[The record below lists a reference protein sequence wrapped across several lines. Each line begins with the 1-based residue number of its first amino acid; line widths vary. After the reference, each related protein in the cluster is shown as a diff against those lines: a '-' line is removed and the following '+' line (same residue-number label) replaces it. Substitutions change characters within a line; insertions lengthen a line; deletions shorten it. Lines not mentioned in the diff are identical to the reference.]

1 MSLIPSPIVALDR
14 DSLVPA
20 SEPVVATARRILSA
34 REVEVGPY
42 TKLYPLLLAEID
54 EIMAD
59 WDRSTDELPWSGLEK
74 GERQNNLATVIT
86 RVIDCAM
93 SSAGRGERVG
103 SLIDAACAH
112 GEFRRRQG
120 VAVES
125 LFLDYD
131 KIRSATWNQLKD
143 LADAATSFAA
153 IFVIDGLL
161 SIATRGTILGYHR
174 AEMEANGLW
183 DKHRTELRDSVRS

>member
-1 MSLIPSPIVALDR
+1 MTLIPSPIVALDR

-20 SEPVVATARRILSA
+20 REPVVATARRILSA
-34 REVEVGPY
+34 RDVEVAPFAR
-42 TKLYPLLLAEID
+42 LYPLLLAEID

-93 SSAGRGERVG
+93 SKAARGERVN

-112 GEFRRRQG
+112 GEFRRKQG
-120 VAVES
+120 VTVES

-131 KIRSATWNQLKD
+131 KIRSATWKQLRD
-143 LADAATSFAA
+143 LADASTSFKA
-153 IFVIDGLL
+153 IFLIDGLL
-161 SIATRGTILGYHR
+161 SIATRGTVLGYHR

-183 DKHRTELRDSVRS
+183 AKHRAELTESVRS

>member
-34 REVEVGPY
+34 RDVEVGPFAR
-42 TKLYPLLLAEID
+42 LYPLLLAEID

-93 SSAGRGERVG
+93 SSATRGERVE

-112 GEFRRRQG
+112 GEFRRKQG

-131 KIRSATWNQLKD
+131 KIRSATWKQLKD
-143 LADAATSFAA
+143 LTDPQTSFSA
-153 IFVIDGLL
+153 IFLIDGLL
-161 SIATRGTILGYHR
+161 SIATRGTVLGYHR